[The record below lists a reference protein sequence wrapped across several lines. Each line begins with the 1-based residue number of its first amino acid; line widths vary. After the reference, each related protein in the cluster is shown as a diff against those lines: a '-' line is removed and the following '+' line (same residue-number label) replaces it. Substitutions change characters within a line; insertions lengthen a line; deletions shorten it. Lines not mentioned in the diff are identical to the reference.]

1 MGVNMGHA
9 PDQGLANHPVDK
21 LNLLQHK
28 KFREHKKQQK
38 QRAGVKTTIKRAL
51 MKGEDEKKAQ
61 GEAQVKK

>member
-9 PDQGLANHPVDK
+9 PDQGLTNHPVDK

-28 KFREHKKQQK
+28 KFREHKKQ
-38 QRAGVKTTIKRAL
+38 RVKTTIKRAL
-51 MKGEDEKKAQ
+51 MKGEDGTKAQ